1 MSAHVKPA
9 NPQPSQDAYTKEH
22 TQFVALELDRVI
34 GWCDVL
40 PKGPP
45 VHAHCGTLG
54 MGLLPEFRGK
64 GIGKELLLSALR
76 HAFEKFTRIELTV
89 HADNAPAIAL
99 YRSAGFKQEGEM
111 QDAVLIDGQYKN
123 ALLMAI
129 VRRSDR

>member
-1 MSAHVKPA
+1 M
-9 NPQPSQDAYTKEH
+9 
-22 TQFVALELDRVI
+22 
-34 GWCDVL
+34 
-40 PKGPP
+40 
-45 VHAHCGTLG
+45 
-54 MGLLPEFRGK
+54 
-64 GIGKELLLSALR
+64 SALR